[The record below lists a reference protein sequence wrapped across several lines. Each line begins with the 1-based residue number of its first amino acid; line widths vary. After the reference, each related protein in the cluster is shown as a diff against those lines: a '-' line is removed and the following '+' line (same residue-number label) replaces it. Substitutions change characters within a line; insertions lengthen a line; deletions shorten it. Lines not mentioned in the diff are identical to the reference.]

1 MKLVLVLAVLIL
13 VVAAYQAFAQPQG
26 GGNRRPMGPP
36 GMMGP
41 GGPPMSPA
49 LAVGDGAVFVLA
61 GPKIYKFDSKTLEL
75 KAEGEIPRP
84 EPPQRPEGAPGG
96 E

>member
-1 MKLVLVLAVLIL
+1 MKLALVLAVLIL
-13 VVAAYQAFAQPQG
+13 VVAAWQAFAQPQG
-26 GGNRRPMGPP
+26 GGRGQMGPA
-36 GMMGP
+36 GMRGP
-41 GGPPMSPA
+41 GGPPMSPS

-84 EPPQRPEGAPGG
+84 EPPQRPEGAAGG